1 MKFDYSYRAFIIT
14 CLLFGSLFLILYSA
28 KLGDGF
34 PVDDSTYDIEYNDE
48 FPLPEDELAK
58 LNSEELDIET
68 NKAYN
73 EAEKFISEL
82 EASENTIDEKIA
94 QLDAAIDDT
103 EFGSDESLREA
114 REKLKETREMAK
126 RQQSNGSV
134 EKGSGNRNTTISYDL
149 ENRRD
154 IIIPNPVYTC
164 DAGGTIVINIQVNAL
179 GKVTKTSFN
188 KKASST
194 QNGCLIESAE
204 TYAKKARFNTAPKLQ
219 NQKGTITY
227 NFPGQY

>member
-14 CLLFGSLFLILYSA
+14 CLLFASLFLILYSA

-34 PVDDSTYDIEYNDE
+34 TVDESSYDVEYNDE

-58 LNSEELDIET
+58 LNSEELNIET

-73 EAEKFISEL
+73 EAEKFISDL

-94 QLDAAIDDT
+94 ELDAAIGDT
-103 EFGSDESLREA
+103 EFTSEEGIKEARERLKEA
-114 REKLKETREMAK
+114 REKAL
-126 RQQSNGSV
+126 RQKKANTITS
-134 EKGSGNRNTTISYDL
+134 GSGNRKTTISYDL
-149 ENRRD
+149 KDRRSL
-154 IIIPNPVYTC
+154 IIPNPVYTC
-164 DAGGTIVINIQVNAL
+164 DAGGVIVINIQVNAL
-179 GKVTKTSFN
+179 GKVSKTSYN

-204 TYAKKARFNTAPKLQ
+204 TYAKQARFTTAPKVD

-227 NFPGQY
+227 NFPGQQ

>member
-14 CLLFGSLFLILYSA
+14 CLLFANLFLILYSA

-34 PVDDSTYDIEYNDE
+34 PVDESSYDIEYNDE

-58 LNSEELDIET
+58 LNSEELNIET
-68 NKAYN
+68 NRAYN

-94 QLDAAIDDT
+94 ELDAAISDT
-103 EFGSDESLREA
+103 EFTSKEEIKAAKEKLKEA
-114 REKLKETREMAK
+114 REKALRRK
-126 RQQSNGSV
+126 RATEQTG
-134 EKGSGNRNTTISYDL
+134 GSGNRNTTISYEL
-149 ENRRD
+149 EDRRSL
-154 IIIPNPVYTC
+154 IIPNPVYTC
-164 DAGGTIVINIQVNAL
+164 DVGGVIVINIQVNAL
-179 GKVTKTSFN
+179 GKVTKTGFN

-204 TYAKKARFNTAPKLQ
+204 TYAKQARFTTAPKMS

-227 NFPGQY
+227 NFPGQQ

>member
-14 CLLFGSLFLILYSA
+14 CLLFGILFLILYSA

-34 PVDDSTYDIEYNDE
+34 PVDESSYDIEYNDDV
-48 FPLPEDELAK
+48 PLPEDELAK
-58 LNSEELDIET
+58 LNSEEMNIET
-68 NKAYN
+68 NRAYN

-94 QLDAAIDDT
+94 ELDAAIEDT
-103 EFGSDESLREA
+103 EFNSEEGIKEAKERLKEA
-114 REKLKETREMAK
+114 REKAL
-126 RQQSNGSV
+126 RQK
-134 EKGSGNRNTTISYDL
+134 KGAAQTSGTGNRNTTISYELKD
-149 ENRRD
+149 RRSLV
-154 IIIPNPVYTC
+154 IPNPVYTC
-164 DAGGTIVINIQVNAL
+164 DVGGVIVIDIQVNAL

-204 TYAKKARFNTAPKLQ
+204 TYAKLARFTTAPKTS

-227 NFPGQY
+227 NFPGQQ

>member
-1 MKFDYSYRAFIIT
+1 MNFDYSYRAVIIT

-28 KLGDGF
+28 KLGKGF
-34 PVDDSTYDIEYNDE
+34 PVDESTHDIEYNDE
-48 FPLPEDELAK
+48 FPLPEDELAS
-58 LNSEELDIET
+58 LNSEDLNIET

-103 EFGSDESLREA
+103 EFGSDEGLKEA
-114 REKLKETREMAK
+114 REKLRETREIAR
-126 RQQSNGSV
+126 RQRSANMQAG
-134 EKGSGNRNTTISYDL
+134 GSGNRNTTISYDL

-154 IIIPNPVYTC
+154 LIIPNPVYTC

-204 TYAKKARFNTAPKLQ
+204 IYAKKARFNTAPRVE

-227 NFPGQY
+227 NFPGQN